1 MTTSANDP
9 APSSA
14 STDDAALGDALR
26 AVLVPLVD
34 LALARGLSYQMM
46 EEMLRRSFVESAR
59 RTLTGAL
66 PHRMVSRISIA
77 TGLNRREVGRL
88 MDEDDVAAPRRS
100 PATEVFA
107 KWMSNPRLRHRDGRP
122 RTLPR
127 LGEDRSF
134 EALAQSVTRD
144 VHPRSLLEELMRL
157 GLVAHDTEADTVSL
171 VREAF
176 VPGGD
181 APRQLAFLADNVGD
195 HLRSAV
201 GNVLGNG
208 TQHLE
213 QAVFADELSAE
224 SVQALVPV
232 LRTQWHALAQALV
245 PTLTQM
251 IEADQAAGRPQ
262 DQRVRVGLFS
272 YSAPM
277 QPAAAPAV
285 VDEPPEP
292 TPAPRSRTRS
302 ASSKAVP
309 TSSTP
314 SVKRATARKK

>member
-1 MTTSANDP
+1 VTTSAP
-9 APSSA
+9 APTASSA
-14 STDDAALGDALR
+14 TTDDAALSDALR

-34 LALARGLSYQMM
+34 LALARGLSYQVM

-59 RTLTGAL
+59 KTLTGAL
-66 PHRMVSRISIA
+66 PHRMVSRVSIA

-88 MDEDDVAAPRRS
+88 MDEQDVAAPRRS

-122 RTLPR
+122 RTLAR
-127 LGEDRSF
+127 QGEGRSF

-157 GLVAHDTEADTVSL
+157 GLVAHDAEADTVSL

-201 GNVLGNG
+201 DNVLGNG

-224 SVQALVPV
+224 SVQALIPV

-251 IEADQAAGRPQ
+251 IEADQAAGRAQ

-277 QPAAAPAV
+277 PPAPVV
-285 VDEPPEP
+285 VDTDPEP
-292 TPAPRSRTRS
+292 LPAPRSRKRS
-302 ASSKAVP
+302 ASSPAVP
-309 TSSTP
+309 PSTPP

>member
-1 MTTSANDP
+1 MTSAPN
-9 APSSA
+9 A
-14 STDDAALGDALR
+14 SKTPDTTDDAALSDALR

-34 LALARGLSYQMM
+34 LALARGLSYQVM

-59 RTLTGAL
+59 KTLTGAL

-88 MDEDDVAAPRRS
+88 MDEEDVAAPRRS

-122 RTLPR
+122 RTLAR
-127 LGEDRSF
+127 QGDARSF

-157 GLVAHDTEADTVSL
+157 GLVAHDPEADTVSL

-201 GNVLGNG
+201 DNVLGNG

-232 LRTQWHALAQALV
+232 LRTQWQALAQALV

-251 IEADQAAGRPQ
+251 IEADQAAGRAQ

-277 QPAAAPAV
+277 SPAATDVAPVAPEPSPASRSRKRRGSSPAV
-285 VDEPPEP
+285 PPS
-292 TPAPRSRTRS
+292 TP
-302 ASSKAVP
+302 
-309 TSSTP
+309 P
-314 SVKRATARKK
+314 SVKRAPARKK

>member
-1 MTTSANDP
+1 MTDSAND
-9 APSSA
+9 SS
-14 STDDAALGDALR
+14 STDDAALSDALR

-34 LALARGLSYQMM
+34 LALARGLSYQVM

-59 RTLTGAL
+59 KTLTGAL

-88 MDEDDVAAPRRS
+88 MDEEDVAAPRRS

-122 RTLPR
+122 RTLAR
-127 LGEDRSF
+127 QGEGRSF

-171 VREAF
+171 VRDAF

-201 GNVLGNG
+201 DNVLGNG

-245 PTLTQM
+245 PTLEQM
-251 IEADQAAGRPQ
+251 IEADQAAGRAQ

-285 VDEPPEP
+285 ADDPPEP
-292 TPAPRSRTRS
+292 TPAPRSRKRS
-302 ASSKAVP
+302 ASSKAGP
-309 TSSTP
+309 PSTPP

>member
-1 MTTSANDP
+1 VTASAND
-9 APSSA
+9 SS
-14 STDDAALGDALR
+14 STDDAALSDALR

-34 LALARGLSYQMM
+34 LALARGLSYQVM

-88 MDEDDVAAPRRS
+88 MDEEDVAAPRRS

-122 RTLPR
+122 RTLAR
-127 LGEDRSF
+127 QGEGRSF

-171 VREAF
+171 VRDAF

-201 GNVLGNG
+201 DNVLGNG

-245 PTLTQM
+245 PTLEQM
-251 IEADQAAGRPQ
+251 IEADQAAGRAQ

-285 VDEPPEP
+285 ADDPLEP
-292 TPAPRSRTRS
+292 TPAPRSRKRS
-302 ASSKAVP
+302 ASSKAGP
-309 TSSTP
+309 PSTPP

>member
-1 MTTSANDP
+1 MTASAND
-9 APSSA
+9 SS
-14 STDDAALGDALR
+14 STDDAALSDALR

-34 LALARGLSYQMM
+34 LALARGLSYQVM

-59 RTLTGAL
+59 KTLTGAL

-88 MDEDDVAAPRRS
+88 MDEEDVAAPRRS

-122 RTLPR
+122 RTLAR
-127 LGEDRSF
+127 QGEGRSF

-171 VREAF
+171 VRDAF

-201 GNVLGNG
+201 DNVLGNG

-245 PTLTQM
+245 PTLEQM
-251 IEADQAAGRPQ
+251 IEADQAAGRAQ

-285 VDEPPEP
+285 ADDPPEP
-292 TPAPRSRTRS
+292 TPAPRSRKRS

-309 TSSTP
+309 PSPPP

>member
-1 MTTSANDP
+1 MTAPAKDTSDI
-9 APSSA
+9 
-14 STDDAALGDALR
+14 DDAALSDALR

-34 LALARGLSYQMM
+34 LALARGLSYQVM

-88 MDEDDVAAPRRS
+88 MDEADVAAPRRS

-107 KWMSNPRLRHRDGRP
+107 KWMSTPRMRHRDGRP
-122 RTLPR
+122 RTLAR
-127 LGEDRSF
+127 QGEGRSF

-157 GLVAHDTEADTVSL
+157 GLVTHDAEADTVSL

-181 APRQLAFLADNVGD
+181 TPRQLAFLADNVGD

-201 GNVLGNG
+201 ENVLGNG

-213 QAVFADELSAE
+213 QAVFADELSSE

-232 LRTQWHALAQALV
+232 LRQQWQALAKALV
-245 PTLTQM
+245 PTLENL
-251 IEADQAAGRPQ
+251 IEADREAGRAQ

-272 YSAPM
+272 YSAAM
-277 QPAAAPAV
+277 PAAPTVAPEAASAPKV
-285 VDEPPEP
+285 SAA
-292 TPAPRSRTRS
+292 TPAAPRARRT
-302 ASSKAVP
+302 
-309 TSSTP
+309 
-314 SVKRATARKK
+314 TARKT